1 MHFLNKFEAIGTDI
15 NNVFLKRY
23 NKNENNKL
31 NFKNTLYASIL
42 ALKNKGIESVST
54 DLDIDHVTDVSKNA
68 IIKARNNKKSFTSI
82 KKMND

>member
-1 MHFLNKFEAIGTDI
+1 MNNIMHFINKFEAVGTDI

-42 ALKNKGIESVST
+42 ALK
-54 DLDIDHVTDVSKNA
+54 
-68 IIKARNNKKSFTSI
+68 IKELNQCQLI
-82 KKMND
+82 